1 MKFIRKYVKDIFY
14 GANDGIVTTFAIVAG
29 AVGASLDTGII
40 LILGFAGLVADAFS
54 MAASNYLG
62 TRSEQEVAVMD
73 GEEPDGS
80 LYIPA
85 ILTFVS
91 FIVAGSFPLLP
102 YVFSIAGGFVMAAVV
117 TGITLFL
124 IGALLGHFVLHR
136 NWFIWGV
143 EMLAAGGVASVIA
156 FFIGRI
162 VGQFIGA

>member
-62 TRSEQEVAVMD
+62 TRSEQEVAAME

-91 FIVAGSFPLLP
+91 FITAGSLPLLP
-102 YVFSIAGGFVMAAVV
+102 YVFSIGGGFVMAAVA
-117 TGITLFL
+117 TGTTLFL

-136 NWFIWGV
+136 SWFVWGI
-143 EMLAAGGVASVIA
+143 EMFLAGGAASVMA

-162 VGQFIGA
+162 VGNFVGA